1 VAEELLMYL
10 RVPLMSMLCFIL
22 QVRSGSRMLEH
33 LSHRRRDPDVLWTAL
48 VAGGKLVVQ
57 PVEGGVAVPAVHE
70 PPRGAVV
77 FDVAAQI
84 AETRLLRGFY
94 DCFVPSM
101 IEH

>member
-1 VAEELLMYL
+1 VAQELLMYL
-10 RVPLMSMLCFIL
+10 CVPLMPMLRFIL
-22 QVRSGSRMLEH
+22 QVRPRSRMLEH

-48 VAGGKLVVQ
+48 VTGGELVVQ
-57 PVEGGVAVPAVHE
+57 TVEGGVAVPAVHE
-70 PPRGAVV
+70 APRGAVV

-84 AETRLLRGFY
+84 AETRLQGGFP